1 MNDYQKALNTIG
13 DALNY
18 AYNNSGE
25 EPSFNEVC
33 TSMFL
38 LRVLVSKENPQPVR
52 VPNGSFINGTFV
64 YDEFVCPNCGKT
76 YDAKVGKLKHCTECG
91 QKLYFGD

>member
-18 AYNNSGE
+18 TYNNSGE
-25 EPSFNEVC
+25 KPPFNEVC

-38 LRVLVSKENPQPVR
+38 LRVLVSKENPQPVK
-52 VPNGSFINGTFV
+52 VPI
-64 YDEFVCPNCGKT
+64 
-76 YDAKVGKLKHCTECG
+76 
-91 QKLYFGD
+91 